1 MKCSNKVLYYPSPF
15 IIPPSLYMHVPKY
28 YLPLT
33 EAIVIYCCVQHVIL
47 DWNMSPPLPAP
58 PPSSPLPKFQ
68 STAVA
73 AVKHSIKKDLIS
85 VLECRLGNCLSSF
98 NQVNGA
104 ARPWIFNGHIHGLC
118 AYTDIFKRARVA
130 LYIATS
136 SAFRFYIRVYVSYNR
151 YSVLLHSYFSSS
163 FHALNLEI

>member
-1 MKCSNKVLYYPSPF
+1 MFKGIILPIAFYYF
-15 IIPPSLYMHVPKY
+15 PPSLYACPQVLFAFDRGDCNILLCAACYFRLKY
-28 YLPLT
+28 VSYSTSTLHPR
-33 EAIVIYCCVQHVIL
+33 H
-47 DWNMSPPLPAP
+47 
-58 PPSSPLPKFQ
+58 PPSKISVY
-68 STAVA
+68 TAAA

-118 AYTDIFKRARVA
+118 AYTDIFQRARVA